1 MTKTKPS
8 VYFYI
13 PKQVTLLDL
22 SGVVE
27 VFQEARDLGLDYQL
41 VFISGQSS
49 VSSNSGLELSSLIHF
64 TKVSPQKEDIIFIS
78 GFSTRALHTISDD
91 PDFFDWLHKANQ
103 NQTTICSV
111 CTGAFLLAK
120 SGLLD
125 YKECTTHWKF
135 VEKLKTD
142 FPLVKTQKN
151 TLYTKSEN
159 IYTSAGIVTGIDLAL
174 FLIEERHGKEI
185 ASKIAKELVVY
196 KRRNGTEEQESVYL
210 QYRNHRDEKIHTIQD
225 WIIYNLEKTST
236 IEFLAEL
243 VYVSPRNLTR
253 IFKKETGVTIAD
265 YRTKLRIEKAKSL
278 LANSD
283 YKIEHIAHLCGYK
296 TSKQLKIVLHQN
308 SENLSSSIK
317 NLLS

>member
-27 VFQEARDLGLDYQL
+27 VFQEACDLGLDYQL
-41 VFISGQSS
+41 IFISGQSF
-49 VSSNSGLELSSLIHF
+49 VSSNSGLELSSLLHF
-64 TKVSPQKEDIIFIS
+64 TKVNPQKEDIIFIS

-91 PDFFDWLHKANQ
+91 PVFFDWLHTANQ

-135 VEKLKTD
+135 VEKLKND

-174 FLIEERHGKEI
+174 FIIEERHGKET

-253 IFKKETGVTIAD
+253 IFKKETGVTIAE
-265 YRTKLRIEKAKSL
+265 YRTKLRVEKAKSL

-308 SENLSSSIK
+308 TDVLSSPIK

>member
-1 MTKTKPS
+1 MTKST

-13 PKQVTLLDL
+13 PKQISLLDL

-27 VFQEARDLGLDYQL
+27 VFQEATHLGFDYEL
-41 VFISGQSS
+41 KFVSS
-49 VSSNSGLELSSLIHF
+49 QTSMKSNSGLELSSLIPF
-64 TKVSPQKEDIIFIS
+64 TKTAPQKEDIIIIS
-78 GFSTRALHTISDD
+78 GFSTQQIDKLSEDD
-91 PDFFDWLHKANQ
+91 LFFNWLHKANEK
-103 NQTTICSV
+103 QTTICSI

-125 YKECTTHWKF
+125 HKECTTHWKLI
-135 VEKLKTD
+135 EKFRKD
-142 FPLVKTQKN
+142 FPLLKPQKN
-151 TLYTKSEN
+151 TLFTKSEN

-174 FLIEERHGKEI
+174 FLIEERHGKEN
-185 ASKIAKELVVY
+185 ATKIAKELVVY
-196 KRRNGTEEQESVYL
+196 KRRNGTDEQESVYL
-210 QYRNHRDEKIHTIQD
+210 QNRNHRDEKIHTIQD

-236 IEFLAEL
+236 IDFLADL

-253 IFKKETGVTIAD
+253 IFKKETGITIAE

-296 TSKQLKIVLHQN
+296 TSKQLRMVLHEQGDALPAALKIM
-308 SENLSSSIK
+308 LS
-317 NLLS
+317 